1 MKKIITFIF
10 NITTLKEENFRGLLP
25 NSRKFIP
32 AKKKNSVDRESLFP
46 RKMSIYFSKFFRIQ

>member
-25 NSRKFIP
+25 NSQKFIP
-32 AKKKNSVDRESLFP
+32 AKKKKFSGP
-46 RKMSIYFSKFFRIQ
+46 RKFIPPKNVNNKHTKHTF